1 MNLKKRL
8 KTPSRDIC
16 INKARLNTNQH
27 IISTMKQMKFVVCLL
42 AVLTVNTAHAQ
53 LLRNLGNTIKQNTEK
68 KEQPSSQ
75 VSSQQEPATPAQ
87 QNGATT
93 SPASKQNNGTVY
105 YVSKQGAARGADALS
120 PATAK
125 KDIQAVLNIIKEKGD
140 NGAIVRVAEGNYLG
154 AANQGY
160 IEIANFITLEGG
172 WNESFTERDPMKY
185 ITKIEPGEEQRGTN
199 GSKGLITTTR
209 DLDDVMAKKPKGTL
223 IIDGIMLN
231 MGMENFYKPNN
242 PDDERNGCPSAAF
255 ETGRMEDATPP
266 HIQHQIF
273 HSDGWI
279 AGNVI
284 IRNCLI
290 ANSSYFGLQFGSR
303 CGEVEIYNCV
313 IISNRYGG
321 VRIDGGDKDGKASHV
336 NFHHN
341 TVAFSWCRDKYMEDM
356 GYGYEFMNKIN
367 GDVHHNIFLANNYAA
382 VARTRV
388 DTKDFEAIKVT
399 NLYDNYFFLNAADL
413 QLPSKGGGKWTNIK
427 CSDIEELVDEQTLP
441 KAENNKELPAG
452 DSFFDAVDKDYLEAF
467 ANLKIIAQSQ
477 NFDRSSASNQ
487 FRQATGQNMQGSEI
501 RRVSMYGNRYN
512 FDKAMHLFG
521 AKQGYG
527 AQRP

>member
-1 MNLKKRL
+1 MKHFLSVL
-8 KTPSRDIC
+8 
-16 INKARLNTNQH
+16 
-27 IISTMKQMKFVVCLL
+27 ISLL
-42 AVLTVNTAHAQ
+42 LVTAPAANAQ
-53 LLRNLGNTIKQNTEK
+53 LQSLGGALRKGLQNTTTTQQK
-68 KEQPSSQ
+68 DQKTDNKSQNTTQAQPQQQASAS
-75 VSSQQEPATPAQ
+75 VSKT
-87 QNGATT
+87 
-93 SPASKQNNGTVY
+93 NNGTVY
-105 YVSKQGAARGADALS
+105 YVSKQGAARGADGLT

-140 NGAIVRVAEGNYLG
+140 NGAIVRVSEGNFLG
-154 AANQGY
+154 YTNQGY

-172 WNESFTERDPMKY
+172 WNESFTERDPLKY
-185 ITKIEPGEEQRGTN
+185 ITRIQPGEEQRGTN

-209 DLDDVMAKKPKGTL
+209 DLDAVTSKVPQGTL
-223 IIDGIMLN
+223 IIDGIMLD

-266 HIQHQIF
+266 QIQHQIF
-273 HSDGWI
+273 HSDGAI

-290 ANSSYFGLQFGSR
+290 ANSTYFGLQFNTR

-321 VRIDGGDKDGKASHV
+321 VRIDGWDKDGKASHV

-356 GYGYEFMNKIN
+356 GYGYEFMNKLN
-367 GDVHHNIFLANNYAA
+367 GDVHHNIFLGNNYAA
-382 VARTRV
+382 VARTRI
-388 DTKDFEAIKVT
+388 DSKEFEAIKVT
-399 NLYDNYFFLNAADL
+399 NLYDNFFFLNAADL

-427 CSDIEELVDEQTLP
+427 CSDIEEMVDEKTLP
-441 KAENNKELPAG
+441 KAENNRELPLA
-452 DSFFDAVDKDYLEAF
+452 DPFFNAVDKDYLEAF
-467 ANLKIIAQSQ
+467 ANLKIISQSQ
-477 NFDRSSASNQ
+477 NFDANSASNQ
-487 FRQATGQNMQGSEI
+487 FRQATGQNMQGTET

-512 FDKAMHLFG
+512 FDKALQLFG
-521 AKQGYG
+521 AKEGYG
-527 AQRP
+527 AQKP

>member
-1 MNLKKRL
+1 MTKRL
-8 KTPSRDIC
+8 FLAAAILLSCSMVAP
-16 INKARLNTNQH
+16 A
-27 IISTMKQMKFVVCLL
+27 QMLK
-42 AVLTVNTAHAQ
+42 
-53 LLRNLGNTIKQNTEK
+53 NLGNAIK
-68 KEQPSSQ
+68 SSA
-75 VSSQQEPATPAQ
+75 SSQQNKPQSQSSSQASSQATPQKGNAK
-87 QNGATT
+87 
-93 SPASKQNNGTVY
+93 ASSASTKENNGTVY
-105 YVSKQGAARGADALS
+105 YVSKNGAARGADGLS

-140 NGAIVRVAEGNYLG
+140 NGAIVRVGEGNFLG
-154 AANQGY
+154 YTNQGY

-172 WNESFTERDPMKY
+172 WNDSFTERDPLKY
-185 ITKIEPGEEQRGTN
+185 ITRIQPGEEQRGTN
-199 GSKGLITTTR
+199 GSRGLITTTR
-209 DLDDVMAKKPKGTL
+209 DLDAVTEKVPRGTL
-223 IIDGIMLN
+223 IIDGIMLD
-231 MGMENFYKPNN
+231 MGLENFYKPAN

-255 ETGRMEDATPP
+255 ETGRMEDTSPP
-266 HIQHQIF
+266 QIQHQIF

-284 IRNCLI
+284 IRNCLV

-321 VRIDGGDKDGKASHV
+321 CRIDGGDKDGKASHV

-341 TVAFSWCRDKYMEDM
+341 TVAFSWCRDKFMEDM

-367 GDVHHNIFLANNYAA
+367 GDVHHNIFLGNNYAA
-382 VARTRV
+382 VARTRI

-427 CSDIEELVDEQTLP
+427 CSDILDMVDEATLP
-441 KAENNKELPAG
+441 KAENNQELPGG
-452 DSFFDAVDKDYLEAF
+452 DPFFNAVDKDYLEAF
-467 ANLKIIAQSQ
+467 ANLKVIAQSQ
-477 NFDRSSASNQ
+477 NFDANSASNQ
-487 FRQATGQNMQGSEI
+487 FRQATGQNMQGTEI

-512 FDKAMHLFG
+512 FNKALQLFG
-521 AKQGYG
+521 AKPGYG
-527 AQRP
+527 AQKP